1 MRFKCAKCGEAF
13 NVSVKP
19 KFCPICGNDAPTKN
33 LSEYML
39 SQIRD
44 FEKLNK
50 KISHL
55 YDEIAPLK
63 MKADRIAATLRT
75 YKTRGLT
82 DYRTKSPTLKDSMDK
97 LKGGK
102 VE

>member
-1 MRFKCAKCGEAF
+1 
-13 NVSVKP
+13 
-19 KFCPICGNDAPTKN
+19 
-33 LSEYML
+33 ML
-39 SQIRD
+39 SQIQD

-75 YKTRGLT
+75 YKARGLS

-97 LKGGK
+97 LKGGE
-102 VE
+102 V

>member
-1 MRFKCAKCGEAF
+1 MRFKCDKCGEAF
-13 NVSVKP
+13 NLSVKP
-19 KFCPICGNDAPTKN
+19 TFCPICGSNAPTKN
-33 LSEYML
+33 LSAYMI
-39 SQIRD
+39 SQIRE

-63 MKADRIAATLRT
+63 LEAGRIAATLRT
-75 YKTRGLT
+75 YKTRGLSN
-82 DYRTKSPTLKDSMDK
+82 YQTKSPTLKDSMDK
-97 LKGGK
+97 LKGSA